1 MFVVPHL
8 LSAMLNA
15 QEIPLQAANLPTEA
29 RLAEAVKPLC
39 EAVVIKAK
47 KKKKKAVT
55 KMAQADEIKTLP
67 PQIQPIW
74 PDARWI
80 KRLKK
85 KKVEIRTSLCFLFP
99 GDLRHPDT
107 APGSAR
113 NRYFGIDINESKG
126 GV

>member
-1 MFVVPHL
+1 
-8 LSAMLNA
+8 
-15 QEIPLQAANLPTEA
+15 
-29 RLAEAVKPLC
+29 
-39 EAVVIKAK
+39 
-47 KKKKKAVT
+47 
-55 KMAQADEIKTLP
+55 MAQADEIKTLP

-99 GDLRHPDT
+99 GDLRHTDT

-126 GV
+126 GVWVCLCVCAHLGSIAARAHLCAAAASGPHPPASQQLINNI